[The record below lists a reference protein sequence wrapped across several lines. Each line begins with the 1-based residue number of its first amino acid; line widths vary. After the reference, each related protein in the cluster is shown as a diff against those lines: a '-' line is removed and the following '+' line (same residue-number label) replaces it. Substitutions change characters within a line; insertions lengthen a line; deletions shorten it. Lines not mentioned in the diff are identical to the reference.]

1 MRNGTN
7 KRTDRS
13 AAAPADTV
21 TFIHTVTRR
30 LGGSGGG
37 AAGSGSGAEI
47 SEGWRA
53 NCLGDWS
60 WCTSTTTRHEGQR
73 RRRRNLVI
81 HTFRKFSAH

>member
-13 AAAPADTV
+13 AAADTG